1 MVTILR
7 AVVAFAW
14 TFFVATWVQD
24 RGAAEA
30 FGIFGMLMGLFAL
43 VTIPLWLFGKRM
55 RIATS
60 WRVDRQI

>member
-43 VTIPLWLFGKRM
+43 ATVPLWLFGKRM
-55 RIATS
+55 RIATG
-60 WRVDRQI
+60 WRVERRV